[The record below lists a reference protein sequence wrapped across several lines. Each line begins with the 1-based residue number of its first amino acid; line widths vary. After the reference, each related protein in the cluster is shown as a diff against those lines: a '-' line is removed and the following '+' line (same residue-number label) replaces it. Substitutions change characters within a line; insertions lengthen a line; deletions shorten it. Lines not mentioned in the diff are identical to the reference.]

1 VWGLFQWAL
10 RGTDSYVRLGE
21 QIFKSVPAFNGGQTE
36 GRLNQICR
44 KDIDRQGWVGYFCSV
59 SGAIGPTGNPVR
71 IGNEPVAV
79 IGDKRR
85 NNVTGR
91 IERGCEKNS

>member
-1 VWGLFQWAL
+1 V
-10 RGTDSYVRLGE
+10 
-21 QIFKSVPAFNGGQTE
+21 FNGSKAE
-36 GRLNQICR
+36 GRINQAYR
-44 KDIDRQGWVGYFCSV
+44 KNIDRPAWVGYFCSV

-91 IERGCEKNS
+91 VEREGQKMPDHNSPGRRGDEDDPKVRRPA